1 MDFSFNLRDL
11 PIFRRFAELRKR
23 LLIVLAAWGVLMA
36 AAWSGS
42 QYVMAFVERPL
53 AGHARLQFD
62 TLTAPFLTHFKA
74 SAYAALFLTLPMLML
89 QLWRFARPEMGP
101 RERRFAL
108 PFLLLSYPLFVGGA
122 VFCYLVPFPLAVE
135 FFINFDP
142 EITPALRVD
151 DYLTFALRLMI
162 VFGTVFE
169 MPLVAFLLTRL
180 GVITPEFL
188 SRNRPYAVVLLFMG
202 AAVLTPPDVLSMMML
217 AVPLLV
223 LYELSILV
231 CRLARPRAKSRAS

>member
-23 LLIVLAAWGVLMA
+23 LFIVLATWAVLMA
-36 AAWSGS
+36 ASWSGS
-42 QYVMAFVERPL
+42 QYIMAFVEQPL
-53 AGHARLQFD
+53 AGHAKLQFD
-62 TLTAPFLTHFKA
+62 TLTAPFLAHFKA
-74 SAYAALFLTLPMLML
+74 SAYAALFLTLPVVLL
-89 QLWRFARPEMGP
+89 QLWRFARPEIGP

-142 EITPALRVD
+142 EITPSLRVD

-180 GVITPEFL
+180 GVVTPEFL
-188 SRNRPYAVVLLFMG
+188 SRNRPYAVVLLFVG

-217 AVPLLV
+217 AVPLLLLFEV
-223 LYELSILV
+223 SILV
-231 CRLARPRAKSRAS
+231 CRLARPRAKPRAS